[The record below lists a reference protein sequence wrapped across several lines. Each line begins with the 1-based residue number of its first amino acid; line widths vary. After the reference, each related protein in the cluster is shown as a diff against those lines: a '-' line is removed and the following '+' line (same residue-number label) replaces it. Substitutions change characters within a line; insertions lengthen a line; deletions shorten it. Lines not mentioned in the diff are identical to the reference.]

1 MRISRED
8 LDAYVA
14 AIHEVGEGA
23 ATSVRNALQDAHGMG
38 VTEQREQAIAAI
50 MDEIG
55 VSGDRSQALAAEL
68 FDEVCA
74 LEGIEGAEFE
84 IYDDLIDYGMLESNV
99 RYFAK
104 SLVEHDVG
112 RFLDQCSQLADFYV
126 RRCNYESMVRNCYG
140 NGVRFARVPMGT
152 ETCDWCIMLASRG
165 FVYYSQE
172 SAEHGVHLGCDCIVV
187 PGVNGQTEIDGYDP
201 DALYDQWRASGFMP
215 PKSPGVRR
223 IAQTPSTGRRSVR
236 HTETGGLTAQQLE
249 AYYARMNAATDVYDL
264 EDEYQNILS
273 EMLSRDSTLQD
284 IDYTRIGDHYAML
297 RARLLSRA

>member
-38 VTEQREQAIAAI
+38 VTEQRKQAIAAI

-112 RFLDQCSQLADFYV
+112 RFLDQCSQLVDFYV

-172 SAEHGVHLGCDCIVV
+172 SAEHGMHLHCDCIVV

-201 DALYDQWRASGFMP
+201 DSLYRQWRESGFMP

-223 IAQTPSTGRRSVR
+223 IAQMPSAGRRSVR

-249 AYYARMNAATDVYDL
+249 AYYARMNAKTDVYDL

-273 EMLSRDSTLQD
+273 EMLSRDSTLRD

-297 RARLLSRA
+297 RARLLSRV